1 MKKLLRYV
9 CAAAVLMLAQSAM
22 AQEVTT
28 VINEDFAAFAEG
40 SENAPATTDI
50 SSGYPSKLSSELSGW
65 SGRYVY
71 EAGGALMI
79 ADNGNLQTARYSMKA
94 NNGIIKI
101 SMRVR
106 SLDDS
111 GAMFT
116 IGVNSTVSV
125 KVTDYVFDDKWHDV
139 SYVVAGASTY
149 SDSYIRFNAAMT
161 ISGILIDDLKVEQSA
176 SFFPAPVALQPVQA
190 DGSSFTAKWNYI
202 SGVGT
207 TGYYLDVYSYD
218 AQDAKNYAIQNQY
231 ISGAYTSSYKVT
243 GLNPELHYYFVVRA
257 TNGTAT
263 SEDSNEIEVVKVIT
277 NLSAPV
283 AQPATN
289 VGENGFTDNWAA
301 VDNAEGYVLS
311 VTKEQTLQSNQNV
324 VVISED
330 FAGITEGTISAPVYP
345 SLQEYLDN
353 YTEEKGWYAYYHLYA
368 NGFLGLAPYSE
379 SNPATLTSPAK
390 DLSSNEGQFTVK
402 VRMGS
407 TQYGTYVAGNTV
419 TVNIY
424 NDQTLVEKQEVVLKE
439 GQSDYELNFTKG
451 NELTYVEFSFAST
464 TDRVWIDS
472 VSISQEK
479 KAGEVVSSLLGSVV
493 AGDVLSLAVEV
504 PFSEGVSYKYAVS
517 AYVNTV
523 VSGEIGLLYSASSNE
538 VEVKYNSSVA
548 VDEVKAAKAV
558 QSIRYVDLA
567 GRTIAEPTQGVS
579 IAVITYTDGTK
590 KSIKMIK

>member
-1 MKKLLRYV
+1 M
-9 CAAAVLMLAQSAM
+9 
-22 AQEVTT
+22 
-28 VINEDFAAFAEG
+28 
-40 SENAPATTDI
+40 
-50 SSGYPSKLSSELSGW
+50 
-65 SGRYVY
+65 
-71 EAGGALMI
+71 
-79 ADNGNLQTARYSMKA
+79 
-94 NNGIIKI
+94 
-101 SMRVR
+101 
-106 SLDDS
+106 
-111 GAMFT
+111 
-116 IGVNSTVSV
+116 
-125 KVTDYVFDDKWHDV
+125 
-139 SYVVAGASTY
+139 
-149 SDSYIRFNAAMT
+149 
-161 ISGILIDDLKVEQSA
+161 
-176 SFFPAPVALQPVQA
+176 
-190 DGSSFTAKWNYI
+190 
-202 SGVGT
+202 
-207 TGYYLDVYSYD
+207 
-218 AQDAKNYAIQNQY
+218 
-231 ISGAYTSSYKVT
+231 
-243 GLNPELHYYFVVRA
+243 
-257 TNGTAT
+257 
-263 SEDSNEIEVVKVIT
+263 
-277 NLSAPV
+277 

-289 VGENGFTDNWAA
+289 VGENGFTANWAA

-493 AGDVLSLAVEV
+493 AGDVLSLAVEA